1 MSSSASAFAQLIP
14 FHLKSRTIFVK
25 CTPAPANFY
34 ERRAVLRTL
43 QNTTSGG
50 IETFKKLED
59 NSSFIAVTTKPD
71 AATSLIQ
78 DAPLVRTLIAQN
90 ETAAATATGQ
100 PSSKGWGAEFDLRGS
115 FTTPVNP
122 FPATQKPVDT
132 PVTRDLGLSQKT
144 FTLHIFPANTS
155 YNHREAIRR
164 DPLHG
169 RWPGDGHTETF
180 ISAALYRSLPANAMA
195 PALRDW
201 ETGNQMSR
209 EGTSF
214 AFEASEGAAA
224 TLLGKKRYS
233 ATEHFLLERIRNRWN
248 EQEIPEVMKSLAG
261 YAAKCGVAPEPKP
274 SLARKRAQTPAPE
287 LKDWPSKS
295 PAKKTGDALLTD
307 STFKQLLGKFGKK

>member
-1 MSSSASAFAQLIP
+1 MSSSASALAQLIP
-14 FHLKSRTIFVK
+14 FHLKTRTIFVK

-34 ERRAVLRTL
+34 ERRAILRTL

-71 AATSLIQ
+71 AAASLIQ
-78 DAPLVRTLIAQN
+78 DAPLVRMLISQN
-90 ETAAATATGQ
+90 EATTAGQ
-100 PSSKGWGAEFDLRGS
+100 PSNKAWGAEFDLRGS

-122 FPATQKPVDT
+122 LPLTQRPVET
-132 PVTRDLGLSQKT
+132 PVTRNLGLSQKT

-155 YNHREAIRR
+155 YNHREAIKR

-169 RWPGDGHTETF
+169 RWPGDGSIETF

-209 EGTSF
+209 EGTTF
-214 AFEASEGAAA
+214 AFEAGEGAAA

-233 ATEHFLLERIRNRWN
+233 VTEHFLLERIRKRWD
-248 EQEIPEVMKSLAG
+248 EREIPEVMKSLAG
-261 YAAKCGVAPEPKP
+261 YAAKCGVEPEPKTSP
-274 SLARKRAQTPAPE
+274 ARRVRTPAPAPE
-287 LKDWPSKS
+287 LKGWPSKS
-295 PAKKTGDALLTD
+295 PAKKTGDTLLND
-307 STFKQLLGKFGKK
+307 STFKQLLGKSGKK